1 MASAMSPIGPPKTA
15 QPLSPWRAGT
25 FFRMVVG
32 NALALSALY
41 LALGVAVELLRGHA
55 PSTTVLRFSYALD
68 ALPARIL
75 EKLGLLIPLR
85 EAYTDGRLSEPVVR
99 LIFGSTAV
107 LFVFLLALL
116 IGSATTVTRHWISR
130 LRARA

>member
-1 MASAMSPIGPPKTA
+1 
-15 QPLSPWRAGT
+15 
-25 FFRMVVG
+25 MVVG

-41 LALGVAVELLRGHA
+41 LAIGVAVELLRVHA
-55 PSTTVLRFSYALD
+55 PSGSVLRLSYALD
-68 ALPARIL
+68 ALPARVL

-85 EAYTDGRLSEPVVR
+85 EAYTDGRLSEPMVR

-116 IGSATTVTRHWISR
+116 IGSATTLTRQWIVR
-130 LRARA
+130 RRAYREDHPG